1 MDVEKA
7 LRRRG
12 RLEPLHLALPSAHG
26 LMGVF
31 GAVVLPDPLLMR
43 AGQAK
48 MPQGR
53 AVGAELV
60 GDQQLR
66 REALLPQQLF
76 ASAAALVA
84 CRVGAAQHVV
94 DFALVID
101 GAP

>member
-1 MDVEKA
+1 MT
-7 LRRRG
+7 
-12 RLEPLHLALPSAHG
+12 
-26 LMGVF
+26 
-31 GAVVLPDPLLMR
+31 

-53 AVGAELV
+53 AVRAELV

-66 REALLPQQLF
+66 REALFPEQL
-76 ASAAALVA
+76 AHQPDRRALVA
-84 CRVGAAQHVV
+84 PPLNQHVE